1 MNLSEHVRF
10 FFCVLNYFLGLGL
23 VCWTFTCNRYASKF
37 EMSTKEKMNTFLS
50 YLRKKKT
57 KQTRKNPV
65 RKFSQ
70 NLVIILTFLGAA
82 ESWTTQN
89 QRWSLWEHQ
98 VEPHRHLHLSL
109 HGLGGDAPM
118 FPVVPQAG
126 STPLR
131 VDEKQTKK
139 VKDSGRP
146 QAAPSPVVDDSEKIK
161 RRSER
166 LVMQCQ
172 GMYGVFY

>member
-1 MNLSEHVRF
+1 MISLGTSGRTTPPSTPQSPWVR
-10 FFCVLNYFLGLGL
+10 
-23 VCWTFTCNRYASKF
+23 
-37 EMSTKEKMNTFLS
+37 
-50 YLRKKKT
+50 
-57 KQTRKNPV
+57 
-65 RKFSQ
+65 
-70 NLVIILTFLGAA
+70 
-82 ESWTTQN
+82 
-89 QRWSLWEHQ
+89 
-98 VEPHRHLHLSL
+98 
-109 HGLGGDAPM
+109 GDAPM